1 MDDYNVNENSSGEH
15 NVDSEQ
21 TPTDQNN
28 LIVNY
33 LPETMTQND
42 LQKMFE
48 AFGEIESCKLIMNKV
63 SGHSMGYGFVKF
75 RNHSNAEKALKNLD
89 GLILQHK
96 KIKVSFARPANEPIK
111 TANVYVSGLK
121 NSITEAELINM
132 FSKYGKVLT
141 VKVMNNDG
149 DARKAMAIGFVRF
162 EKHQSA
168 ENAIVSLDQTRP
180 LDNPTR
186 IRVSFAK
193 QSKDPG
199 QGYEMIQANIIN
211 VPFSGY
217 GNGGIL
223 NGVIPKS
230 LLPFHATKFP
240 HSVVND
246 GMYAPAP
253 DGKGYVIF
261 VFNLASEVEEIHLW
275 RLFGPF
281 GAITDIKIVYDKET
295 KKSRGFAFVTMPNY
309 REAEVAIR
317 TLNQTTFKGKV
328 ALACSVGQC
337 RGRMELSGAV
347 RMTIRMR
354 YRSHHPTRRR
364 LCCRCFLL
372 NASGRS
378 RSYGGV
384 IVARTFSAH

>member
-1 MDDYNVNENSSGEH
+1 MRSLF
-15 NVDSEQ
+15 Q
-21 TPTDQNN
+21 
-28 LIVNY
+28 
-33 LPETMTQND
+33 
-42 LQKMFE
+42 
-48 AFGEIESCKLIMNKV
+48 V

-168 ENAIVSLDQTRP
+168 ENAIESLDQTRP

-230 LLPFHATKFP
+230 LLPFHAAKFAHGVGKWYQSGENIIDLLKRFEVWP
-240 HSVVND
+240 RANEGDDMFPVND
-246 GMYAPAP
+246 GMYAAAP

-295 KKSRGFAFVTMPNY
+295 KKSRGFAFITMLNY

-328 ALACSVGQC
+328 LQVSFKKERNQ
-337 RGRMELSGAV
+337 
-347 RMTIRMR
+347 
-354 YRSHHPTRRR
+354 Y
-364 LCCRCFLL
+364 
-372 NASGRS
+372 
-378 RSYGGV
+378 
-384 IVARTFSAH
+384 